1 VEIALAPMQQK
12 REHPGRAQGRG
23 TPAGWSEA
31 MSLLLVPLFVSAI
44 FFLGVWLRDLRGDFR
59 ERTHYFES
67 LDASP

>member
-12 REHPGRAQGRG
+12 REHPGRAQGRKNE
-23 TPAGWSEA
+23 TGWSGA
-31 MSLLLVPLFVSAI
+31 MSFLLVPLFVSTV

-67 LDASP
+67 LDPSP